1 MPMNATHILHADRL
15 AAYASYPAA
24 IWAPIIFPLALAVLG
39 QIIVYT
45 NICVHR
51 SCGRRLLPACG
62 SDKSSASPS
71 KAVDVP
77 WTC

>member
-39 QIIVYT
+39 QLLEGHNLIEVHVPIDL
-45 NICVHR
+45 ICHR
-51 SCGRRLLPACG
+51 VNLASVLQIFGRG
-62 SDKSSASPS
+62 WQFS
-71 KAVDVP
+71 K
-77 WTC
+77 